1 MNVKH
6 ALSPHKKSKANVFVK
21 RIINELE
28 NSFAKEETD
37 SCMES
42 ISRNAKAEVGAA
54 STYT

>member
-28 NSFAKEETD
+28 NSFAKEDID

-42 ISRNAKAEVGAA
+42 ILRNAKAEVGAA